1 MTQKMLV
8 SSFAGF
14 ILMTIVLYSIRIAF
28 DLRLVLVL
36 LFMSAASIIYL
47 LISRGIYSRDGD
59 NQQGLLA
66 FFGTSDLYL
75 TLMLFCSLLSVFYS
89 IDPFGRS
96 FSFTAISSLVLSIVQ
111 AVFISIRKN
120 SRTSSFKPITRVSTL
135 AVSGLFLCLVTT
147 PILGMLFDSMSA
159 YVVFGIVSVFCIV
172 WFSFGYHSFYLYLK
186 NTHSLAGD

>member
-1 MTQKMLV
+1 MWKATQSLEESDELDSSFFSKQMTQKMLV

-96 FSFTAISSLVLSIVQ
+96 FSFTAISSLVLSIV
-111 AVFISIRKN
+111 SIQ
-120 SRTSSFKPITRVSTL
+120 RTFLMLHIFSPI
-135 AVSGLFLCLVTT
+135 
-147 PILGMLFDSMSA
+147 
-159 YVVFGIVSVFCIV
+159 
-172 WFSFGYHSFYLYLK
+172 YH
-186 NTHSLAGD
+186 N